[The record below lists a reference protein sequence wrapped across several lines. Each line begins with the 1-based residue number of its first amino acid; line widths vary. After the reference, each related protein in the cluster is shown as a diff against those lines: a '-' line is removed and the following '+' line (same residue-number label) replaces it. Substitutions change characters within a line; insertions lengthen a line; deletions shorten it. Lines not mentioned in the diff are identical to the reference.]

1 MTRTRVCLL
10 LLVLFIP
17 FHSIGFA
24 QELKA
29 PPRLAP
35 DERFKADILVIVAHP
50 DDETMIT
57 GYLARAIYD
66 QHKRVAVIYGTRGD
80 GGGNT
85 VGEEQAAA
93 LGAVREI
100 EARRATTYQSS
111 KWPVSPRRASL
122 DATPTPTLAASR
134 V

>member
-1 MTRTRVCLL
+1 MRTDEMTRIKMMARILL
-10 LLVLFIP
+10 TLLALQCAV
-17 FHSIGFA
+17 FA

-35 DERFKADILVIVAHP
+35 DERFKADILLIVAHP

-66 QHKRVAVIYGTRGD
+66 QHRRVAVIYGTRGD

-85 VGEEQAAA
+85 VGEEQAAS

-100 EARRATTYQSS
+100 EARRAC
-111 KWPVSPRRASL
+111 ASMGIMNVWL
-122 DATPTPTLAASR
+122 LNGPD
-134 V
+134 